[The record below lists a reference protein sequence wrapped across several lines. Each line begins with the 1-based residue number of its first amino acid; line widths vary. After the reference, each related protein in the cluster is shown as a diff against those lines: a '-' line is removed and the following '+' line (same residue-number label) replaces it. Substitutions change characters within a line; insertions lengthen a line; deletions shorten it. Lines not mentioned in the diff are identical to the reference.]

1 MTTASS
7 VTDAVQRG
15 IARLVAVGQDEDTV
29 NEFVNRELEKLEPA
43 LDMRCDAQ
51 CTERDGLTLLVQN
64 DDGPVTWA
72 ARFKVVVT
80 LVPIPE

>member
-1 MTTASS
+1 MTMVL

-43 LDMRCDAQ
+43 LDLGCGAK
-51 CTERDGLTLLVQN
+51 CTEHDGLTLLVEN
-64 DDGPVTWA
+64 DDGSWT

-80 LVPIPE
+80 LVPLPV